1 MKTGF
6 RSVVVGVFLATV
18 SSVFGAVDSDSSV
31 SGPALPVAS
40 IAHESGPV
48 IVSQKAVLSHQELA
62 RYQRLEEAAK
72 TETKQQAAGEGMDTT
87 TMVIIGVLAV
97 VVIVAVAS
105 GGGGGGG
112 GY

>member
-6 RSVVVGVFLATV
+6 RSIVVGVFLATV
-18 SSVFGAVDSDSSV
+18 SSVFGAVDSGSSASEPAVPV
-31 SGPALPVAS
+31 SPTTR
-40 IAHESGPV
+40 ESGQV
-48 IVSQKAVLSHQELA
+48 IVSQKAVLSDQELA
-62 RYQRLEEAAK
+62 KYQRLEEAAK